1 MAEFIVLILWRRKPK
16 PEETKNNPAFI
27 TKALGLEPKHLTLRK
42 CLYCLGRFTEN
53 RKTQCHRVSCT
64 KTIEQRL
71 AQGPAPALYS
81 AYLVKRLLM
90 LP

>member
-64 KTIEQRL
+64 KTILSNAWHRGQ
-71 AQGPAPALYS
+71 
-81 AYLVKRLLM
+81 LL
-90 LP
+90 LCTVHTW